1 MEGKFFCTNDFF
13 SISQMTRNRKG
24 QKLRFLNQMTLSFS
38 HIEKHVLT
46 SHVGKVMKLLF
57 FEDNNRA
64 ISETQTVFWFCFY
77 CFVSFVSIIIRAT
90 WDIEKLELC
99 YRNVDIEIFGVN
111 VITIL
116 AGHSSPVSFL
126 LLFPQPLIPHPVT
139 SKRKKY

>member
-13 SISQMTRNRKG
+13 SISQMIRNRKG
-24 QKLRFLNQMTLSFS
+24 QKLRFLNQMMLSFS

-77 CFVSFVSIIIRAT
+77 CFSLQCYQSDMGHREVRIVLQKCR
-90 WDIEKLELC
+90 
-99 YRNVDIEIFGVN
+99 YRNLWSECYHYFSWPFLSCIISVTFPS
-111 VITIL
+111 TPYP
-116 AGHSSPVSFL
+116 SSGDVKA
-126 LLFPQPLIPHPVT
+126 QKVLI
-139 SKRKKY
+139 